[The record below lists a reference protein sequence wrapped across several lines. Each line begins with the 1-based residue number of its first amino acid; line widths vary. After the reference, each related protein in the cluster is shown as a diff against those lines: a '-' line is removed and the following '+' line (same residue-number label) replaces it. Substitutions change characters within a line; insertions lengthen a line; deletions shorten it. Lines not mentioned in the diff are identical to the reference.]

1 MPKLIVTAHYEK
13 KLALFKTTHPDLIN
27 AYIKTISLLAKNPGH
42 PSLRLHKLKGGLADF
57 YSVSINMKY
66 RIILD
71 FLVQGDQILLIDIG
85 GHGEIYR

>member
-1 MPKLIVTAHYEK
+1 MPKLLVTAHYEK
-13 KLALFKTTHPDLIN
+13 KLALFKIAHPKLIN
-27 AYIKTISLLAKNPGH
+27 TYIKTISLLAKNPGH
-42 PSLRLHKLKGGLADF
+42 PSLRLHKLKGELSDF

-71 FLVQGDQILLIDIG
+71 FLVQGDQILLIDIS

>member
-1 MPKLIVTAHYEK
+1 MPKLLVTVHYEK
-13 KLALFKTTHPDLIN
+13 KLALFKTAHPDLIKTY
-27 AYIKTISLLAKNPGH
+27 AKTILLLAKNPAH
-42 PSLRLHKLKGGLADF
+42 PSLRLHKLKGGLSDF

-85 GHGEIYR
+85 SHGEIYH